1 MRWGHAPTSGRCP
14 HPLVGESGAIKPAL
28 VLTAHGSKDPRS
40 RANARAVADEVVRL
54 RPNLDVRLA
63 FLEHSS
69 PSLADVLTA
78 LDGPAVVTP
87 LLLANA
93 YHARVDIPAQ
103 IANCVTA
110 QQVWQAPVLGEDDRL
125 VSVLRRR
132 VTELGVSHL
141 DDSVGVLVVAIGTSD
156 LAMNAR
162 TGRVAPKLL
171 AGTSWA
177 GATTTFAT
185 QQERSLSEALGRLRR
200 QHAQRVVV
208 APWFLAPGLIPDR
221 VQRFAAKAGIEMAAP
236 LGAHRLVAETVLD
249 RFAAATADQIAA

>member
-1 MRWGHAPTSGRCP
+1 MWVARVVTT
-14 HPLVGESGAIKPAL
+14 L

-40 RANARAVADEVVRL
+40 AANARAVADQVARL

-63 FLEHSS
+63 FLDHDS
-69 PSLADVLTA
+69 PSLADVLTS
-78 LDGPAVVTP
+78 LDGPAVITP

-103 IANCVTA
+103 IASCVTA
-110 QQVWQAPVLGEDDRL
+110 QHVWQAPVLGEDDRL

-132 VTELGVSHL
+132 VMELGVSRL
-141 DDSVGVLVVAIGTSD
+141 DDSLGVLVVAIGTSD
-156 LAMNAR
+156 LAVNAR

-177 GATTTFAT
+177 GATTAFAT
-185 QQERSLSEALGRLRR
+185 QQERSLAEALGRLRR
-200 QHAQRVVV
+200 QGAHRVVV
-208 APWFLAPGLIPDR
+208 APWFLAPGRLPDQ
-221 VQRFAAKAGIEMAAP
+221 VQGFADKAGIEMAAP

-249 RFAAATADQIAA
+249 RFAAAAAEQMAAAAA

>member
-1 MRWGHAPTSGRCP
+1 MQSEAIRRG
-14 HPLVGESGAIKPAL
+14 GAIQPQL

-40 RANARAVADEVVRL
+40 VANTQAVADRL
-54 RPNLDVRLA
+54 TVMRPNLDVRLA

-69 PSLADVLTA
+69 PSLTDVLTS

-93 YHARVDIPAQ
+93 YHARVDMPAQ
-103 IANCVTA
+103 IASCVTN
-110 QQVWQAPVLGEDDRL
+110 QHISQAPVLGEDDRL

-132 VTELGVSHL
+132 VTELGVSRL
-141 DDSVGVLVVAIGTSD
+141 DDSVGVLIVAIGTSD
-156 LAMNAR
+156 PAVNER

-171 AGTSWA
+171 AGTGWA
-177 GATTTFAT
+177 GATTAFAT
-185 QQERSLSEALGRLRR
+185 HQERSLSEALGRLRR
-200 QHAQRVVV
+200 QRARRVII
-208 APWFLAPGLIPDR
+208 APWFLAPGLLPDR

-249 RFAAATADQIAA
+249 RFATTAAEQIAA

>member
-1 MRWGHAPTSGRCP
+1 MTT
-14 HPLVGESGAIKPAL
+14 L

-40 RANARAVADEVVRL
+40 AANARAVAGQVASL

-69 PSLADVLTA
+69 PSLADVLTSV
-78 LDGPAVVTP
+78 DGPAVVTP

-103 IANCVTA
+103 IADCVTT
-110 QQVWQAPVLGEDDRL
+110 QHVSQAPVLGEDDRL

-132 VTELGVSHL
+132 VTELGVSRL

-156 LAMNAR
+156 LAVNAR

-177 GATTTFAT
+177 GATTAFAT
-185 QQERSLSEALGRLRR
+185 QQERSLAEALGRLRR
-200 QHAQRVVV
+200 QRAGRVII

-221 VQRFAAKAGIEMAAP
+221 VQRFAAKARIEMAAP

-249 RFAAATADQIAA
+249 RFAATAAEQIAA

>member
-1 MRWGHAPTSGRCP
+1 MRAARVVT
-14 HPLVGESGAIKPAL
+14 AL

-40 RANARAVADEVVRL
+40 AANARAVADQLARM

-69 PSLADVLTA
+69 PSVADVLTSV
-78 LDGPAVVTP
+78 DGPAVVTP

-103 IANCVTA
+103 IANCVTT
-110 QQVWQAPVLGEDDRL
+110 QHVRQAPVLGEDDRL

-132 VTELGVSHL
+132 VTELGVSRH
-141 DDSVGVLVVAIGTSD
+141 DEGFGVLVVAIGTSD
-156 LAMNAR
+156 LAVNAR

-177 GATTTFAT
+177 GASTAFAT
-185 QQERSLSEALGRLRR
+185 QHERSLTEALGRLRR
-200 QHAQRVVV
+200 QRAHRVVV
-208 APWFLAPGLIPDR
+208 APWFLAPGRVPDR

-236 LGAHRLVAETVLD
+236 LGAHRLVAETLLD
-249 RFAAATADQIAA
+249 RFAAAEQIAAQAA

>member
-1 MRWGHAPTSGRCP
+1 MQSVAMRR
-14 HPLVGESGAIKPAL
+14 SGAINPTL

-40 RANARAVADEVVRL
+40 RANARAVADQLVRL
-54 RPNLDVRLA
+54 RPKLDVRLA

-69 PSLADVLTA
+69 PSLADVLTSA
-78 LDGPAVVTP
+78 DGPAVVTP
-87 LLLANA
+87 LLLASA

-103 IANCVTA
+103 IANCGTI
-110 QQVWQAPVLGEDDRL
+110 QQVCQASVLGEDDRL

-132 VTELGVSHL
+132 VTELGVSRL

-156 LAMNAR
+156 PAVNAR

-171 AGTSWA
+171 ARTGWA
-177 GATTTFAT
+177 GATTAFAT

-200 QHAQRVVV
+200 QGAQRVVV

-221 VQRFAAKAGIEMAAP
+221 VQRFATKTGIEMAAP

-249 RFAAATADQIAA
+249 RFAAATAAQIAA